1 MFAKVFASVERIAE
15 LSSRFVNEL
24 DDLVSSW
31 DGETRISQAYI
42 CHQYT
47 AYVCAP
53 EIHRCFVNAHAH
65 V

>member
-31 DGETRISQAYI
+31 NGETRISQAYM
-42 CHQYT
+42 
-47 AYVCAP
+47 
-53 EIHRCFVNAHAH
+53 
-65 V
+65 